1 MSRQDDRYDFS
12 DLFGVSEVAVPRPAA
27 MTTTKGMH
35 MRSLKMLLGAACLTA
50 LTTGVFAN
58 DADFRLNNKT
68 GYQIDE
74 VYVAPHSSKNWGK
87 DIMGSDALED
97 GAAVNIT
104 FPHGGSACHFDIKVK
119 YNVDDSTA
127 EWSDINLCEYTAISL
142 FWDAKN
148 QVSRAVGE

>member
-1 MSRQDDRYDFS
+1 
-12 DLFGVSEVAVPRPAA
+12 
-27 MTTTKGMH
+27 
-35 MRSLKMLLGAACLTA
+35 
-50 LTTGVFAN
+50 
-58 DADFRLNNKT
+58 
-68 GYQIDE
+68 
-74 VYVAPHSSKNWGK
+74 
-87 DIMGSDALED
+87 MGSDALED

-148 QVSRAVGE
+148 QVSRAMGE